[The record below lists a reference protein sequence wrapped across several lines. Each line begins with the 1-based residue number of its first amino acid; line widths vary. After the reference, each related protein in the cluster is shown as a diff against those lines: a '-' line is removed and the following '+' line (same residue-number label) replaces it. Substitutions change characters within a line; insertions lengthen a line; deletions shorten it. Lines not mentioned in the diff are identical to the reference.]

1 MLCYTLAMY
10 IQKVLTGSL
19 KQLRLGIELNPSQP
33 GADQTATNLS
43 SLVVKQLLPYLEPCT
58 ELKELKVVMS
68 DLGPEWNSD
77 EVRFLCN
84 QCRIMNIITAVGYPV
99 KWSSL

>member
-1 MLCYTLAMY
+1 MY

-33 GADQTATNLS
+33 GESSADQAATNLS
-43 SLVVKQLLPYLEPCT
+43 LLVVEQLLPHLEPCT